1 MRVKFILPAL
11 LEATDPG
18 FRPIK
23 YALFPPLG
31 LASLAGYL
39 RPDDDATLED
49 EHVMALDLDDAPDL
63 VVMSVYITSAK
74 RAYQIADHYRA
85 RGSHVALGGLHVS
98 SLPDEAA
105 RHADTVFVGPG
116 EDTWPAFLDD
126 FRLRSPADRYVSQGR
141 SLVGAPP
148 IRRDLIDRRRY
159 LCPNSIVVSRGCPHH
174 CDFCYKDAF
183 YRGGI
188 SFYTQAVDQAL
199 AEIDRMP
206 GKHVYFLDDHLLGDP
221 RFARALFDG
230 MRGMGRVFQG
240 ASTVDA
246 ILRSDLIE
254 HAAVA
259 GMRSVFVGLETINE
273 ENLRLHAKRQNLARD
288 YDEVIRRVHD
298 LGIMINASFVFG
310 LDDDGP
316 DVFDRTVDWAV
327 SRSIETATFH
337 IMTPYPGTALHER
350 VAAEG
355 RITDVDWDHYDT
367 RHVVYRPLGMAPRT
381 LLDGYHRA
389 YHDFYAWRS
398 IVRGAFGQAT
408 MHRTARH
415 LAYAGGWKRF
425 EPLWD
430 AIIRSRRVSAML
442 PLLEATLDAFGR
454 ARRGDARSEHPGARE
469 DRSRVEQVAIGGAER
484 VGVTDP
490 DAGIEQP
497 RDGRVGT
504 RYRGSDAAPG
514 GGGAQDRHRD
524 TERIGIRRHR
534 GVVQPSAW
542 LGDLAAR
549 PADSRILTV
558 DGDDEAGGL
567 RQHGVVREVGRPFD
581 ARPAERQ
588 ASGVGDI
595 S

>member
-1 MRVKFILPAL
+1 MKVKFILPAL

-39 RPDDDATLED
+39 RPDDEASLED
-49 EHVMALDLDDAPDL
+49 EHVMPLDLEDSPDL

-74 RAYQIADHYRA
+74 RAYQLADHYRA

-105 RHADTVFVGPG
+105 RHADTVFIGPG
-116 EDTWPAFLDD
+116 EDSWPTFLDD
-126 FRLRSPADRYVSQGR
+126 FRRGSPANRYVSKRR
-141 SLVGAPP
+141 SLVDAPP

-199 AEIDRMP
+199 AEIERMP
-206 GKHVYFLDDHLLGDP
+206 GKHVYFLDDHLLGNP

-337 IMTPYPGTALHER
+337 IMTPYPGTALHDR
-350 VAAEG
+350 VSAEC
-355 RITDVDWDHYDT
+355 RITDFDPDHYDT
-367 RHVVYRPLGMAPRT
+367 RHVVYRPLGMTPAE
-381 LLDGYHRA
+381 LLEGYRRA
-389 YHDFYAWRS
+389 YRDFYTWGS
-398 IVRGAFGQAT
+398 IFRGAFGQST
-408 MHRTARH
+408 VHRTMRH
-415 LAYAGGWKRF
+415 LAYAGGWKRL

-430 AIIRSRRVSAML
+430 AIIRSRHVSAML

-454 ARRGDARSEHPGARE
+454 ARGGRAGMDAHDAERSEHARARE
-469 DRSRVEQVAIGGAER
+469 DGARVEEVAVRGTER
-484 VGVTDP
+484 VGATDP
-490 DAGIEQP
+490 DAGIEQTW
-497 RDGRVGT
+497 DGGVRLGDGGPDPASGS
-504 RYRGSDAAPG
+504 RGPEDG
-514 GGGAQDRHRD
+514 ERGAD
-524 TERIGIRRHR
+524 EIGIGGHRR
-534 GVVQPSAW
+534 VVQPATW
-542 LGDLAAR
+542 LGDLAGR
-549 PADSRILTV
+549 PADRRILPI
-558 DGDDEAGGL
+558 DGDDEPCRIGQ
-567 RQHGVVREVGRPFD
+567 RRVMREVGRPVD
-581 ARPAERQ
+581 TRPRPR
-588 ASGVGDI
+588 
-595 S
+595 